1 MTLCDL
7 RGKLLYEVCPS
18 EFPVGELSETEMLL
32 WELYYRDKS
41 ERSNNG

>member
-18 EFPVGELSETEMLL
+18 EFPAGELSETEMLL
-32 WELYYRDKS
+32 WELYYRDKN
-41 ERSNNG
+41 ERSE